1 VRRRRANPVLITDA
15 QESPERERL
24 GREVR
29 YLIMMGMRAVCLI
42 VAAILVSTK
51 PPLLGLW
58 LTLCIA
64 GMVLLPWAAV
74 IVANDR
80 PPKPQYRAANWLHR
94 KETPAPVP
102 PRAVS
107 APPDPRVIDAED

>member
-1 VRRRRANPVLITDA
+1 VRRRRTTPVLITDA
-15 QESPERERL
+15 QESPERERF

-29 YLIMMGMRAVCLI
+29 YLIMMSMRAVCLI

-58 LTLCIA
+58 LSLCIA

-74 IVANDR
+74 ILANDR
-80 PPKPQYRAANWLHR
+80 APKPQYRAANWLRR
-94 KETPAPVP
+94 KEAPAPVP
-102 PRAVS
+102 PRAVA
-107 APPDPRVIDAED
+107 APPDPRVIDADD